1 MGSCIFSVEALDRS
15 DFEGNVDCE
24 KGVVGEVSAAA
35 AFDSFTPFA
44 KDVARV
50 RPVVSFV
57 FSAGVE
63 WCAADMLM

>member
-1 MGSCIFSVEALDRS
+1 MFSVEALDRS

-24 KGVVGEVSAAA
+24 NGVVGEVRAAA
-35 AFDSFTPFA
+35 AFESFVPFA
-44 KDVARV
+44 KEVASV
-50 RPVVSFV
+50 RPVASLV